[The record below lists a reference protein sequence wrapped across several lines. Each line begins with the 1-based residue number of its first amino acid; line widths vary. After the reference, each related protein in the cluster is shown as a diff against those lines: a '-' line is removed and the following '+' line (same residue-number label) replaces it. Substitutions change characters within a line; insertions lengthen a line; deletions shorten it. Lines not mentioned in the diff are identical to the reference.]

1 MGILLETCTVC
12 PRTYQHVTLMN
23 DNRNTALER
32 SVIDYWGRD
41 VGTGNPTVGLGHNT
55 EVVYN
60 ENNNRSLEKSW
71 TETEIVCLVRK
82 QVIKT
87 TAVMNHK
94 PE

>member
-1 MGILLETCTVC
+1 
-12 PRTYQHVTLMN
+12 MN

-41 VGTGNPTVGLGHNT
+41 EGRGNPTVGLGHNT

-71 TETEIVCLVRK
+71 TETEIVCLVQK